1 MAQGDLFAE
10 LRRESIPDYVRG
22 RLRAGGGSR
31 PELLLLED
39 QGRRGVLKDYR
50 GSAWLLR
57 KVGPWLIGREEK
69 VYRLLAGTAGVPA
82 LVRRVDKHAL
92 LVEHIAGR
100 SCADYGDGEL
110 PAEFF
115 ERLLGVVQGIH
126 TRGVVH
132 CDIKNRSNI
141 VVAEEVQPYI
151 VDFAS
156 AFTREEWFL
165 PFRGLL
171 FERFRVDDLRAVAKA
186 KILVARVGTEEE
198 ARFAFHRSP
207 GERVVRALR
216 DAARWV
222 FKWLARG

>member
-1 MAQGDLFAE
+1 MAQGEPFAE

-22 RLRAGGGSR
+22 RVRAGGGSR

-39 QGRRGVLKDYR
+39 RGRRGVLKDYR

-57 KVGPWLIGREEK
+57 KVGPWLIAREER
-69 VYRLLAGTAGVPA
+69 VYRLLAGTVGVPA
-82 LVRRVDKHAL
+82 LLRRVDRQAL

-100 SCADYGDGEL
+100 SCADYADGEL
-110 PAEFF
+110 PAVFF

-126 TRGVVH
+126 ARGVVH
-132 CDIKNRSNI
+132 CDIKNRSNV
-141 VVAEEVQPYI
+141 VVAEDGQPYI

-156 AFTREEWFL
+156 AFTKTGRFL
-165 PFRGLL
+165 PFRARL
-171 FERFRVDDLRAVAKA
+171 FERFRVDDLKAVAKA

-198 ARFAFHRSP
+198 AQFAFHRGP
-207 GERVVRALR
+207 AERVVRALR

-222 FKWLARG
+222 FKRLTRG